1 MNTLIVEIT
10 NDQVELDPQI
20 SRKVLQ
26 HMYDEADS
34 KHFEE
39 AVNEDSHLNY
49 STFLKMVL
57 DFQLTEHEKYLK
69 GFNLLFQNLDTDN
82 DGLVDLL

>member
-20 SRKVLQ
+20 SKKVLQ

-34 KHFEE
+34 KYFEE
-39 AVNEDSHLNY
+39 AVNENSHLKY
-49 STFLKMVL
+49 SAFIKMVL
-57 DFQLTEHEKYLK
+57 DFQFTEHEKYL
-69 GFNLLFQNLDTDN
+69 
-82 DGLVDLL
+82 